1 MSSNDSPPVV
11 GAGSSV
17 AAIVLCYHPDVA
29 VVGNVQALLQQVSR
43 VFVVNN
49 SPDAPTAATLSPLAG
64 DKRVTLIDQA
74 GNVGVGAG
82 FNVGMQ
88 TALDAGYQYVWIF
101 DQDSTVGPGMLDAL
115 LAHADRHGA
124 RTGVVGPALR
134 AAETGRV
141 YDRDR
146 GVGARDVDTLIS
158 SGSLFSA
165 MLLHEV
171 GLHDA
176 DLFIDYVDHDI
187 CLRAKAHGYV
197 NVKVFDT
204 LLDHRFGDSQPADI
218 FGRRVYLAN
227 YSPLRHF
234 YSARN
239 RIILLRRFGPRGWFG
254 EDLRY
259 SLKAWV
265 KLLLLENARRAKL
278 SAAARGTWAGI
289 RYPSSAG
296 RRGRAGVSVPPSG

>member
-1 MSSNDSPPVV
+1 MSTQDPSPVA

-17 AAIVLCYHPDVA
+17 AAVVLCYHPDAA
-29 VVGNVQALLQQVSR
+29 VIGNVHALLQQVSR
-43 VFVVNN
+43 VFVINN
-49 SPDAPTAATLSPLAG
+49 SPDAQTAAALAPLAAEA
-64 DKRVTLIDQA
+64 RVTVIDQA

-82 FNVGMQ
+82 FNAGMRS
-88 TALDAGYQYVWIF
+88 ALDAGYPFVWIF
-101 DQDSTVGPGMLDAL
+101 DQDSTVAPGMLNAL
-115 LAHADRHGA
+115 LAYSGRHGT

-141 YDRDR
+141 YDSDR
-146 GVGARDVDTLIS
+146 GIGARDVNTLIS

-165 MLLHEV
+165 ALLREV

-187 CLRAKAHGYV
+187 CLRAKARGYV

-204 LLDHRFGDSQPADI
+204 LLDHRFGDSQPAEI

-227 YSPLRHF
+227 YSPLRHY

-239 RIILLRRFGPRGWFG
+239 RIILLRRFGPRGWLG
-254 EDLRY
+254 DDLRY
-259 SLKAWV
+259 SIKAWV
-265 KLLLLENARRAKL
+265 KMLLLETGRRAKVK
-278 SAAARGTWAGI
+278 AAARGTWAGI
-289 RYPSSAG
+289 RYPADAG
-296 RRGRAGVSVPPSG
+296 RARAG